1 MRRPIPWLLTL
12 PLLAGCTSLDK
23 IPSDPS
29 QTTAT
34 WLTIQPFARI
44 TIASQEIILVQ
55 PSTTFFVYLLGVVAI
70 GAGLYFFRIR
80 AGQRSRLWWG
90 IALIFWGVGALLAGT
105 SYEAFSYAIKCA
117 GRPACVWTSWWE
129 VSYLILSVASVDAM
143 MLAQA
148 YSCTVGKWRRA
159 LSGYAALNAAVYV
172 VTVLIGA
179 FIPVKFLISFELLIL
194 FAAPTVLIFFI
205 LNGWRYYKLK
215 DDMDLALLGAWTW
228 LALTLGAYFLYLMLD
243 ITQTLWARG
252 IWFTENDVL
261 HIGLI
266 AWMIYLARVVA
277 HRVKDAEGMAS

>member
-90 IALIFWGVGALLAGT
+90 IALVLWGVGALLVRHPLRPGVDGDHAGLVRGNALAGGHR
-105 SYEAFSYAIKCA
+105 EAPLRA
-117 GRPACVWTSWWE
+117 G
-129 VSYLILSVASVDAM
+129 
-143 MLAQA
+143 
-148 YSCTVGKWRRA
+148 
-159 LSGYAALNAAVYV
+159 
-172 VTVLIGA
+172 
-179 FIPVKFLISFELLIL
+179 
-194 FAAPTVLIFFI
+194 
-205 LNGWRYYKLK
+205 
-215 DDMDLALLGAWTW
+215 
-228 LALTLGAYFLYLMLD
+228 
-243 ITQTLWARG
+243 
-252 IWFTENDVL
+252 
-261 HIGLI
+261 
-266 AWMIYLARVVA
+266 
-277 HRVKDAEGMAS
+277 

>member
-80 AGQRSRLWWG
+80 AGHRSRLWWG

-129 VSYLILSVASVDAM
+129 EIGRAS
-143 MLAQA
+143 
-148 YSCTVGKWRRA
+148 CR
-159 LSGYAALNAAVYV
+159 
-172 VTVLIGA
+172 
-179 FIPVKFLISFELLIL
+179 E
-194 FAAPTVLIFFI
+194 
-205 LNGWRYYKLK
+205 
-215 DDMDLALLGAWTW
+215 
-228 LALTLGAYFLYLMLD
+228 
-243 ITQTLWARG
+243 
-252 IWFTENDVL
+252 
-261 HIGLI
+261 
-266 AWMIYLARVVA
+266 RV
-277 HRVKDAEGMAS
+277 